1 MDTFKRQDNDTL
13 KKLCPPENNCD
24 VLIVLYNLTNKFQ
37 PLNLSVNE
45 VAKSFI
51 QNNYN
56 DWFADWH
63 LRSFK
68 IEKILPMLKYH
79 PNFRIWSPYMREG
92 LEKRR
97 WSEGSILQVYRKMCR
112 ILRISMKKLRIH
124 LEHSFLTLLNC

>member
-63 LRSFK
+63 LRSFQ

-92 LEKRR
+92 LEKKKIVRGFNSAGISKAVQN
-97 WSEGSILQVYRKMCR
+97 SEDIYEKIENPFR
-112 ILRISMKKLRIH
+112 
-124 LEHSFLTLLNC
+124 T

>member
-45 VAKSFI
+45 AAKSFI

-92 LEKRR
+92 LEKKKIVRGFNSAGISKAVQN
-97 WSEGSILQVYRKMCR
+97 SEDIYEKIENPFR
-112 ILRISMKKLRIH
+112 
-124 LEHSFLTLLNC
+124 T

>member
-68 IEKILPMLKYH
+68 IEKILPMLKHH
-79 PNFRIWSPYMREG
+79 PNFRI
-92 LEKRR
+92 
-97 WSEGSILQVYRKMCR
+97 
-112 ILRISMKKLRIH
+112 
-124 LEHSFLTLLNC
+124 

>member
-92 LEKRR
+92 LEKKKIVRGFNSAGISKAVQN
-97 WSEGSILQVYRKMCR
+97 SEDIYEKIENPFRTV
-112 ILRISMKKLRIH
+112 
-124 LEHSFLTLLNC
+124 F

>member
-92 LEKRR
+92 LEKKKIVRGFNSAGISKAVQN
-97 WSEGSILQVYRKMCR
+97 SEDIYEKIENPFR
-112 ILRISMKKLRIH
+112 
-124 LEHSFLTLLNC
+124 T